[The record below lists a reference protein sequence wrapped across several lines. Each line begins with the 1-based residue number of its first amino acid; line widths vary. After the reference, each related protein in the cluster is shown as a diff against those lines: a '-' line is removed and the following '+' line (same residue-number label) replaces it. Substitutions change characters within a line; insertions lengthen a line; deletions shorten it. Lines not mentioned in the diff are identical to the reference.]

1 MKLAAVSVMMVL
13 AVMLIGCVAPP
24 GANSGNS
31 GNGTGLSEQRTGVSG
46 AGVPLAQGGGNTQ
59 GQATNSTGTEETAD
73 TPETATTGASDGTK
87 GMGQETGNDT
97 SGQTTSQTAG
107 KTSVLM
113 LGRSVAYGWSEYM
126 GLQWQEDESYVG
138 EYDGKTF
145 RYLHMDYPPDID
157 DSAIR
162 AMETYDYDVVFFKL
176 CFVDFGSGYG
186 DMLADDKQYVQNVY
200 NEAVVMRHKKL
211 IVGNALPQVSRDTTT
226 GLKQNHLE
234 YNRWLSEFASTHED
248 VYVLDLYGM
257 LADSS
262 GSLKSGYATSYEDS
276 HPNSAGYDRITPAFM
291 DKIEEATGD

>member
-1 MKLAAVSVMMVL
+1 MKLSAVSVMMVL
-13 AVMLIGCVAPP
+13 AVMLIGCIALP
-24 GANSGNS
+24 GANQGN
-31 GNGTGLSEQRTGVSG
+31 NGTGDAGQG
-46 AGVPLAQGGGNTQ
+46 AGMPSTQ
-59 GQATNSTGTEETAD
+59 GSGDGEAKGSVGTEETA
-73 TPETATTGASDGTK
+73 ETAETDSTGASDGTE
-87 GMGQETGNDT
+87 GMEQETGNDT

-126 GLQWQEDESYVG
+126 GLEWQEDESYVG
-138 EYDGKTF
+138 EYGGKTF

-176 CFVDFGSGYG
+176 CFVDFGSEYG

-211 IVGNALPQVSRDTTT
+211 VVGNALPQVSRDTTP
-226 GLKQNHLE
+226 GLKQNHQE
-234 YNRWLSEFASTHED
+234 YNRWLSEFASTHEG

-257 LADSS
+257 LADSN
-262 GSLKSGYATSYEDS
+262 GALKSGYATSYEDS

-291 DKIEEATGD
+291 DKLDEAMGD